1 MGIGASLVLITF
13 GAILAFATDLAV
25 EGIDLNMVGVILMIM
40 GVVGLV
46 LTLVVWGPRRRTTA
60 AGREVVEERRVYDDG
75 GSPF

>member
-25 EGIDLNMVGVILMIM
+25 EGVDLNMVGVILMTM

-46 LTLVVWGPRRRTTA
+46 LTLVVWGPRRRA
-60 AGREVVEERRVYDDG
+60 AGREVVEERRVYDDE